1 MFIKFG
7 LRIAGLA
14 YRIDGHFFS
23 SFRMAQKVCRLDSA
37 DAEHGKRQKEQGNSA
52 RMITLSPAASGGE
65 SDGAM
70 AEKDSQN

>member
-1 MFIKFG
+1 
-7 LRIAGLA
+7 
-14 YRIDGHFFS
+14 
-23 SFRMAQKVCRLDSA
+23 MAQKVCRLDSA